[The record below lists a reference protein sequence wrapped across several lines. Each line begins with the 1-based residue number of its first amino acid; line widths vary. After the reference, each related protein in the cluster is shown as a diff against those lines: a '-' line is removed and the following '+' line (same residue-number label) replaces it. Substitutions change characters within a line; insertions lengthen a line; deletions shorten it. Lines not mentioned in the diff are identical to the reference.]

1 MRSPRRLSRAIND
14 LLVRAWVNVGGEL
27 GPSGSVVS
35 RPVFEPC
42 NHVFATPHAPSLG
55 GYGDADGC
63 SQGPPGHHAPS
74 QPSLPIAMTG
84 LMGWRGVAVTKR
96 LIFSEDK
103 ERGMFRQ
110 AGPALSLC
118 YRFAPAGMKLE
129 RSDSAADLRGS
140 PVGLDRFCWRGGRVP
155 ACELPALISPSCRLA
170 VANPG

>member
-1 MRSPRRLSRAIND
+1 
-14 LLVRAWVNVGGEL
+14 
-27 GPSGSVVS
+27 
-35 RPVFEPC
+35 
-42 NHVFATPHAPSLG
+42 
-55 GYGDADGC
+55 
-63 SQGPPGHHAPS
+63 
-74 QPSLPIAMTG
+74 MTG

-155 ACELPALISPSCRLA
+155 ACELPALISPKLQVSSGKPWLTQLGSEWALQRALSGA
-170 VANPG
+170 ASFLGRPNRSPG